1 MQLRAERRALHCPPH
16 DLHQLR
22 NVCRCVRLVRRHG
35 MDEALG
41 HVLSR
46 RRLLGVGAAAAALV
60 ATRPFAGVAAAKQC
74 TATVKDTDISIQLF
88 TTLLLANASPEA
100 TLTAL
105 REIGYTKVEH
115 AGFGSAVTAANFRT
129 ACDNAGIKCTSGHM
143 TIGHP
148 YNDTAWKTTVEDA
161 LTVGQIYINA
171 ASKSAGGNGL
181 GGRQTGLGH
190 AARDGVLVQVL
201 MDRVGERGNTMRR
214 VGAVTIIVLAVA
226 ALGGVAG
233 AQVNIDPLKVEREV
247 LTQEVA
253 DPTQIE
259 VAPDGRVIIGEREGA
274 IKVWRQDGTLIESGR
289 IPVAGN
295 ACASCPDKLLEEG
308 GLHGLLLDRNF
319 MRTGKIYVHYSVPG
333 SRKAKTQEGKFRIAT
348 FVLRKDK
355 LDLKSRKTILEIP
368 AEWDH
373 CCHYGGDMTWMKDGT
388 ILLSVGDDSSPRE
401 DMYNPRDKRKGRRA
415 FDADRTA
422 GNPRDLR
429 GKILRFTATGGVP
442 KNNPHVGDKRYN
454 PYVYAMRV
462 RIDYRISYAAVTG
475 AVYVATVGPDAY
487 GSDPNRGP
495 AGMDELETIPPGG
508 GTNHGWPRC
517 IGNNTPYM
525 DYDYASGES
534 KGPLSCKG
542 MTPAT
547 IYIPY
552 GPSEEFPGMGLGPRT
567 LMSGPPYR
575 YTGKGALQLD
585 GAFQGKLIFWDFMR
599 GVFWTAPIGDKG
611 KLDTAQITSFHFHA
625 PNMKSQK
632 MSFP

>member
-1 MQLRAERRALHCPPH
+1 
-16 DLHQLR
+16 
-22 NVCRCVRLVRRHG
+22 
-35 MDEALG
+35 
-41 HVLSR
+41 
-46 RRLLGVGAAAAALV
+46 
-60 ATRPFAGVAAAKQC
+60 
-74 TATVKDTDISIQLF
+74 
-88 TTLLLANASPEA
+88 
-100 TLTAL
+100 
-105 REIGYTKVEH
+105 
-115 AGFGSAVTAANFRT
+115 
-129 ACDNAGIKCTSGHM
+129 
-143 TIGHP
+143 
-148 YNDTAWKTTVEDA
+148 
-161 LTVGQIYINA
+161 
-171 ASKSAGGNGL
+171 
-181 GGRQTGLGH
+181 
-190 AARDGVLVQVL
+190 

-454 PYVYAMRV
+454 PYVYAMGLRS
-462 RIDYRISYAAVTG
+462 DYRIGYDPVTG
-475 AVYVATVGPDAY
+475 AVYVGNVGPDAY

-625 PNMKSQK
+625 PN
-632 MSFP
+632 SFAGAVPNLPTSPIDAEIGPDGALYIAEYGSGFYNNPNSAVSRLKCMGCTATSADYLGAKVRTPELGPVETNTAASASRLTLGTREGLLVGMLLLVIVGLSRRRRVV